1 MDQEPIDWRGHPPEV
16 APLQTEGYP
25 LRMPDDR
32 SADPSRRQFFRVF
45 SRQTV
50 AGAGSLIGTVNEL
63 RQTSATAAQQLLGI
77 AELTD
82 EPAPIGIET
91 AFRSPYRFTGDSLV
105 IVDQRDLPAKGT
117 VLVCRTADDAAA
129 AVRAGA
135 AGGGPV
141 LGQIAAYA
149 MVLAVTRTADR
160 PAHARRSALRLAA
173 STLRAA
179 RFNQR
184 SIRSSIERM
193 EAVDASL
200 DDDVDARAHIEA
212 LRGEA
217 ETIALDAAL
226 DHGRLGQV
234 GAELLADAEALLLHG
249 DGGPMSGGLVGTSFA
264 VLAALTAAERRV
276 HVWLTEAAP
285 TMEGARTG
293 AWQLAANDVPHT
305 IVADTAVSWLLGARR
320 IDAAILRADWLC
332 SNGDI
337 AAPVGSLNVAR
348 LASTAGVPVYACV
361 AQSVIDPNCTDGK
374 TIPTELRA
382 PVEGRPGPRLDPAA
396 DVVPADL
403 VTGLITASG
412 VRPPTAATA

>member
-1 MDQEPIDWRGHPPEV
+1 
-16 APLQTEGYP
+16 
-25 LRMPDDR
+25 MPDDR
-32 SADPSRRQFFRVF
+32 STDPSRRQFFRVF

-63 RQTSATAAQQLLGI
+63 RQTSASAAQQLLGI
-77 AELTD
+77 AELTAD
-82 EPAPIGIET
+82 PPPIGVEA
-91 AFRSPYRFTGDSLV
+91 AFRSPYRFTGDTLL
-105 IVDQRDLPAKGT
+105 IVDQRQLPEKGT
-117 VLVCRTADDAAA
+117 VIACDTADEAAA

-135 AGGGPV
+135 AGSGPV

-149 MVLAVTRTADR
+149 LVLAITRAAER
-160 PAHARRSALRLAA
+160 GAHARRASFRLAA

-193 EAVDASL
+193 EAIDAAL
-200 DDDVDARAHIEA
+200 EDEIDAEAHIEA
-212 LRGEA
+212 LRSEA
-217 ETIALDAAL
+217 EAIALDAAL

-234 GAELLADAEALLLHG
+234 GAELLADAEGLLLHG

-264 VLAALTAAERRV
+264 ILTALTAAERRV

-293 AWQLAANDVPHT
+293 AWQLAANDVRHT
-305 IVADTAVSWLLGARR
+305 IIADTAVSWLLGARD

-348 LASTAGVPVYACV
+348 LAAVANVPVYACV
-361 AQSVIDPNCTDGK
+361 PQSVVDPNCTDGK
-374 TIPTELRA
+374 SIPTELRA

-403 VTGLITASG
+403 LAGLITADG
-412 VRPPTAATA
+412 VRPAKEPPATEPPA